1 MNRATFS
8 KSVVPGLFAFMNSAL
23 ARRPKYYD
31 RIMTVKT
38 SKKAY
43 EESAYFA
50 GLGLFPEKPEGEQI
64 SYDQFIQG
72 PTKRWVHKTYGLGIR
87 ISEELIEDALY
98 PDVPTEM
105 GEMSK
110 ELGNSAA
117 ETVEIIAHDL
127 YNNGTATTNHTAG
140 DGLAVF
146 STVHKSL
153 NGSTWK
159 NRSSADGT
167 LSATT
172 LKQGFLDFENT
183 LSDRGIQQVQ
193 RPKILLVPPA
203 LEFIARELLD
213 SDYDPDSGNN
223 AINTITTRKLELI
236 VDPFLTSTTAWF
248 LIGDENP
255 LILFMRRANK
265 FAQDGDFE
273 TGDAKFKGTFRLS
286 AETNKPIGI
295 YMNAGA

>member
-1 MNRATFS
+1 
-8 KSVVPGLFAFMNSAL
+8 MNSAL
-23 ARRPKYYD
+23 VRRPKYYD
-31 RIMTVKT
+31 RITKGKT

-50 GLGLFPEKPEGEQI
+50 GLGLMPEKPEGEQI

-87 ISEELIEDALY
+87 ISEELIDDSLY
-98 PDVPTEM
+98 PDVPSEM

-117 ETVEIIAHDL
+117 ETQEILVHDL
-127 YNNGTATTNHTAG
+127 FNNGTVTTNHTAG

-146 STVHKSL
+146 STAHKSL
-153 NGSTWK
+153 NGSTWS
-159 NRSSADGT
+159 NRSAANSS
-167 LSATT
+167 LSATS
-172 LKQGFLDFENT
+172 LKQDFLDFENT

-193 RPKILLVPPA
+193 RPKTLLVPPA
-203 LEFIARELLD
+203 LEFTARELVE
-213 SDYDPDSGNN
+213 SQYDPESGNN
-223 AINTITTRKLELI
+223 NINTLQTRGLEII

-255 LILFMRRANK
+255 LIVFMRRAPK

-286 AETNKPIGI
+286 YETNKPIGV

>member
-1 MNRATFS
+1 MNRSTFA
-8 KSVVPGLFAFMNSAL
+8 KSVVPGLFSFMNAAL
-23 ARRPKYYD
+23 QRRPKYYD
-31 RIMTVKT
+31 KITTVKT

-50 GLGLFPEKPEGEQI
+50 GLGLMPEKPEGEQI
-64 SYDQFIQG
+64 SFDQFIQG
-72 PTKRWVHKTYGLGIR
+72 PTKRWVNRTYGLGIR

-110 ELGNSAA
+110 ELGNSGL
-117 ETVEIIAHDL
+117 ETMEVLIHDL
-127 YNNGTATTNHTAG
+127 FNSGTVTTTHTAG

-146 STVHKSL
+146 STVHKAL
-153 NGSTWK
+153 NGSTWS
-159 NRSSADGT
+159 NRSATDGS

-172 LKQGFLDFENT
+172 LKQGFIDFENV

-193 RPKILLVPPA
+193 VPKILLVPPS
-203 LEFIARELLD
+203 LEFTGRELIH
-213 SDYDPDSGNN
+213 SQYDPETGNN
-223 AINTITTRKLELI
+223 AINSIQSRNLTLL

-248 LIGDENP
+248 LIGENNP
-255 LILFMRRANK
+255 ITTFIRRAPK
-265 FAQDGDFE
+265 YAQDGDFE

-286 AETNKPIGI
+286 CEVNKPIGV
-295 YMNAGA
+295 YMNKGA

>member
-8 KSVVPGLFAFMNSAL
+8 KAVVPGLFSLMNSAL

-31 RIMTVKT
+31 RITKVKT

-50 GLGLFPEKPEGEQI
+50 GLGLMPEKPEGENI
-64 SYDQFIQG
+64 SYDSFIQG
-72 PTKRWVHKTYGLGIR
+72 PTKRWVNKTYGLGVR
-87 ISEELIEDALY
+87 ISEEMIEDSLY

-105 GEMSK
+105 GEMTK

-117 ETVEIIAHDL
+117 ETLEVIIHDMF
-127 YNNGTATTNHTAG
+127 NNGTATTNHTAG
-140 DGLAVF
+140 DGLALF

-159 NRSSADGT
+159 NRSSADGA

-172 LKQGFLDFENT
+172 LKQGFLDFENV

-203 LEFIARELLD
+203 LEFTARELVE
-213 SDYDPDSGNN
+213 SQYDPDTGNN
-223 AINTITTRKLELI
+223 SVNTIQTRSLEII

-248 LIGDENP
+248 LIGDDNP
-255 LILFMRRANK
+255 IITFLRRAPK

-273 TGDAKFKGTFRLS
+273 TGDAKFKGTFRMS
-286 AETNKPIGI
+286 VECNKPIGI
-295 YMNAGA
+295 YMNVGA